1 MDGRLVYVDPA
12 TNLIVYR
19 ASGLGGCKKALL
31 AARLGYDEI
40 YSAGGGRPQIFAEG
54 ELHEQAVVERLA
66 LAGHIIAD
74 QQLEIILQ
82 IRPYQNNIRV
92 VGHIDGMIHPPLEKF
107 ANPGYQASNTLW
119 KLLEIK
125 SMGTKEYSKFRE
137 LVWDTPGL
145 IQKYKWQISCYMYA
159 LATEGML
166 YRPAILAVKNRD
178 NGELWLE
185 NIDKPFFTFHQIS
198 ARILEIEQWVKDGL
212 GPEHLTC
219 DVPNFFC
226 PYSYLHEH
234 DSEYE
239 LISDRDM
246 MNAAMAYKESK
257 ELASM
262 YGNKASHH
270 RDTIVEGLAGKPAG
284 RYGIGGLVTANK
296 DEKGMVRVYIDKEEG
311 GDEFDG

>member
-40 YSAGGGRPQIFAEG
+40 YSGRGGKPQIFAEG
-54 ELHEQAVVERLA
+54 ELHENAVVDRMRLM
-66 LAGHIIAD
+66 GWEIAD
-74 QQLEIILQ
+74 QQLEIVLQ
-82 IRPYQNNIRV
+82 IRRYIVQV
-92 VGHIDGMIHPPLEKF
+92 VGHIDGMARLHETVS
-107 ANPGYQASNTLW
+107 YQPDQLGPW

-137 LVWDTPGL
+137 LAWDTPGL

-166 YRPAILAVKNRD
+166 FRPAILAVKNRD

-185 NIDKPFFTFHQIS
+185 NIDKPFFTFHEIS

-212 GPEHLTC
+212 GPEQLVC

-262 YGNKASHH
+262 YGNKASSH
-270 RDTIVEGLAGKPAG
+270 RDTIVEGLASKPAG

-296 DEKGMVRVYIDKEEG
+296 DEKGVVRVYIDKEEG
-311 GDEFDG
+311 GDEFGG